1 MKPMKNIPFNRFY
14 PHLISIILFIALSYT
29 YFLPQIEG
37 KEIQQGDKTTYLGM
51 SKEVR
56 DFRDETGEEA
66 LWTNSMF
73 GGMPAFL
80 ISVQYKNNLVKYVD
94 QLLKFMGRPANQL
107 FICLL
112 GFYISLLI
120 FGAKPWLS
128 TVGAIAF
135 AFSSYYFIV
144 IAAGHNSK
152 VFAIAYMS
160 PIIAGI
166 YLTYRGKVLL
176 GASIT
181 AIFLTLQLLA
191 NHLQITYYTL
201 LIVVVYGIVEL
212 IYTIN
217 EKDYNRFLKATGVLI
232 IAAVL
237 AVGSNFSSLW
247 TTYEYGKYSMRGE
260 TELTKD
266 EANKTSG
273 LDKDYATAWS
283 YGIDETLTLLIPN
296 FKGSGG
302 DVNLGKNSAV
312 YEFFETAQGPRYAAQ
327 VVEHFPYL
335 YWGAQPFTS
344 GPVYVGV
351 IIIFLFVLGIYLL
364 DPKIKWWL
372 ISATVLSIILAWGK
386 NFPLVTNFF
395 LDYIPGYN
403 KFRAVSM
410 TLVIAQ
416 FTIPL
421 MAMLALKKVMD
432 GSVEKQKLMKAF
444 KNSIYIVGGVALFF
458 ALLPGLF
465 FDFSAES
472 DQRIIAQGGQALVDA
487 IREDRKAFLQ
497 RDAFRSLI
505 FILLSAGVIWAYISG
520 KLKTKYSLLAMG
532 VLILVDM
539 WAVDKRYLND
549 NNFVSKR
556 EAKQPFKTTRADQQI
571 NQDKDPNF
579 RVLNVAV
586 NTFNDAS
593 TSYFHKSI
601 GGYHG
606 AKMQR
611 YQDLIDYQISQN
623 NMDVLNMLNT
633 KYFIVQGQD
642 NQPVAQRNP
651 EALGNAWFVENY
663 RVVPDADAE
672 IDALSDFNP
681 EKEAIVDK
689 RFAHFVEGQEF
700 TKDTS
705 SSIKLVSYK
714 PNHLVY
720 EAKCAEEEL
729 AVFSEIYYP
738 KGWNAFIDNEPT
750 DHFRVNYVL
759 RAMVIPEGNHTIE
772 FKFKPKSYYTGN
784 KISLASSIILLI
796 LFVAILGKELFLYI
810 HKIKQED

>member
-1 MKPMKNIPFNRFY
+1 
-14 PHLISIILFIALSYT
+14 
-29 YFLPQIEG
+29 
-37 KEIQQGDKTTYLGM
+37 
-51 SKEVR
+51 
-56 DFRDETGEEA
+56 
-66 LWTNSMF
+66 
-73 GGMPAFL
+73 
-80 ISVQYKNNLVKYVD
+80 
-94 QLLKFMGRPANQL
+94 
-107 FICLL
+107 
-112 GFYISLLI
+112 
-120 FGAKPWLS
+120 
-128 TVGAIAF
+128 
-135 AFSSYYFIV
+135 
-144 IAAGHNSK
+144 

-166 YLTYRGKVLL
+166 YLTYRGRVLL
-176 GASIT
+176 GAAIT

-201 LIVVVYGIVEL
+201 IIVVVYGMVEL
-212 IYTIN
+212 IFTI
-217 EKDYNRFLKATGVLI
+217 KDKSYHQFLKATGILI

-237 AVGSNFSSLW
+237 SVGSNFGSIW

-283 YGIDETLTLLIPN
+283 YGIDETMTLLIPN
-296 FKGSGG
+296 FKGGGG

-312 YEFFETAQGPRYAAQ
+312 YEFFANAQGPRYASQ
-327 VVEHFPYL
+327 VVQHFPYL

-344 GPVYVGV
+344 GPVYVGA

-372 ISATVLSIILAWGK
+372 IAATVLSIVLAWGK

-410 TLVIAQ
+410 TLVVAQ

-432 GSVEKQKLMKAF
+432 GSLEKQKLMKAF
-444 KNSIYIVGGVALFF
+444 KNSLYIVGGIALFF

-465 FDFSAES
+465 FDFSTES

-487 IREDRKAFLQ
+487 IREDRKTFLQ

-505 FILLSAGVIWAYISG
+505 FILLAASAIWAYISG
-520 KLKTKYSLLAMG
+520 KMKTKYTLLTLG
-532 VLILVDM
+532 VFILVDM
-539 WAVDKRYLND
+539 WAVDKRYLNNKKD
-549 NNFVSKR
+549 NGKYQQWIDANNYSNLI
-556 EAKQPFKTTRADQQI
+556 PFTKADLEI
-571 NQDKDPNF
+571 WENEKKENPNIELKIDSVLKVVKIDKDLSTAEMQYEKIKMIF
-579 RVLNVAV
+579 RELNLSTNYRVFNV
-586 NTFNDAS
+586 SNSFNDS
-593 TSYFHKSI
+593 RTSYFHKSI

-611 YQDLIDYQISQN
+611 YQDLIDYQVSQN

-663 RVVPDADAE
+663 RIVPDADAE

-681 EKEAIVDK
+681 SREVIVDE
-689 RFAHFVEGQEF
+689 RFAHHVEGKEF
-700 TKDTS
+700 TKDTN
-705 SSIKLVSYK
+705 SSIKLVSYE

-720 EAKCAEEEL
+720 EATCTEQEL

-738 KGWNAFIDNEPT
+738 KGWNVSIDDEPA

-759 RAMVIPEGNHTIE
+759 RAMVIPEGEHTIE
-772 FKFKPKSYYTGN
+772 FKFHPKSYFIGN
-784 KISLASSIILLI
+784 KISLASSVILLL
-796 LFVAILGKELFLYI
+796 LFFAIIGKELFLYLR
-810 HKIKQED
+810 KIKQED